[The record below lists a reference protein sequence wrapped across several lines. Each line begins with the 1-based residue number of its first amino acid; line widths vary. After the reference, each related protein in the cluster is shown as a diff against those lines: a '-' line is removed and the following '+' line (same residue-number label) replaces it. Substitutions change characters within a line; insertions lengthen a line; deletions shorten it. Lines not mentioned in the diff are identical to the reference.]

1 MSPRVRLFSS
11 VLAAYY
17 VPLYRLMQLMLLSN
31 PFLDSQ
37 KFHKEKIKSMAAD
50 SINSLSDSAL
60 IDVAVQVI
68 AAMTPDPTV
77 YFSTAAVVTAL
88 TATKTEFSTDV
99 AAHVAAQAAA
109 RAATATKQSTR
120 DALELAIR
128 SIRNIAKAG
137 GTKEAAMA
145 DLGIPSGSSAVP
157 TNATVPAGSVNTSER
172 LRHTLSW
179 TDAAALDNKKKPRGT
194 MGCEI
199 WLKLGGTPPVDENEC
214 VFLTLDAYTPY
225 LAEYAGT
232 DAGKMAHYMLRWRM
246 RDGSVSA
253 WGETISATI
262 TG

>member
-1 MSPRVRLFSS
+1 
-11 VLAAYY
+11 
-17 VPLYRLMQLMLLSN
+17 
-31 PFLDSQ
+31 
-37 KFHKEKIKSMAAD
+37 MA
-50 SINSLSDSAL
+50 NGTLGNLSDSAL
-60 IDVAVQVI
+60 IDVATQVI
-68 AAMTPDPTV
+68 TAMTPDPTI

-88 TATKTEFSTDV
+88 TATKTEFTTDV

-109 RAATATKQSTR
+109 RAATTTKQTQR
-120 DALELAIR
+120 EVLEAAIR

-145 DLGIPSGSSAVP
+145 DLGIPSGGSVAP
-157 TNATVPAGSVNTSER
+157 PNATVPAGSVNTSER

-179 TDAAALDNKKKPRGT
+179 TDAAALDNKRKPRGT

-199 WLKLGGTPPVDENEC
+199 WLKLGGTPPIDEHEC
-214 VFLTLDAYTPY
+214 IFLTLDAYTPY
-225 LAEYAGT
+225 LAEYGGA
-232 DAGKMAHYMLRWRM
+232 DAGKMAHYMLRWRL

>member
-1 MSPRVRLFSS
+1 
-11 VLAAYY
+11 
-17 VPLYRLMQLMLLSN
+17 
-31 PFLDSQ
+31 
-37 KFHKEKIKSMAAD
+37 MA
-50 SINSLSDSAL
+50 NGTLGNLSDSAL
-60 IDVAVQVI
+60 IDVATQVI
-68 AAMTPDPTV
+68 TAMMPDPTI

-88 TATKTEFSTDV
+88 TATNTEFTTDV

-109 RAATATKQSTR
+109 RAATTTKQTQR
-120 DALELAIR
+120 EVLEAAIR

-145 DLGIPSGSSAVP
+145 DLGIPSGGSVAP
-157 TNATVPAGSVNTSER
+157 PNAAVPAGCVNTSER

-179 TDAAALDNKKKPRGT
+179 TDAAALDNKRKPRGT

-199 WLKLGGTPPVDENEC
+199 WLKLGGTPPIDEHEC
-214 VFLTLDAYTPY
+214 IFLTLDAYTPY
-225 LAEYAGT
+225 LAEYGGA
-232 DAGKMAHYMLRWRM
+232 DAGKMAHYMLRWRL